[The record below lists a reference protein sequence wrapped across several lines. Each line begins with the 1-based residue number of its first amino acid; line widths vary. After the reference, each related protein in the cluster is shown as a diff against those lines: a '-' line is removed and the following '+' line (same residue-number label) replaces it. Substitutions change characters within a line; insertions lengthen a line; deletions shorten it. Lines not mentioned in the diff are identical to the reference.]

1 MGPVALALAFVAGVL
16 TALSPCVLPLLP
28 LVVGSAA
35 RNRYG
40 PVALAA
46 GFVTTFTI
54 IGVLVTSLGTA
65 FGLSDTIV
73 RSASA
78 ALMIAAGVLMLS
90 RRLQEAVAHWM
101 SPLASAS
108 ARLSTRSG
116 DGVGA
121 QFFIGALLG
130 GVWSPCVGPTLGA
143 ALGLAAQGNTVM
155 RAAATMGAF
164 GLGAATLLLA
174 AGYASRVMIGQRLRL
189 LQAGASAR
197 LAFGI
202 VLVLVG
208 GAVASGFDK
217 MIESAVLAQLPQWW
231 IDLLASA

>member
-1 MGPVALALAFVAGVL
+1 MGPVAIALAFVAGVL

-46 GFVTTFTI
+46 GFVTAFTI
-54 IGVLVTSLGTA
+54 IGVLVASLGTA

-78 ALMIAAGVLMLS
+78 ALMVAAGVLMLS
-90 RRLQEAVAHWM
+90 QRLQEAVAHWM

-108 ARLSTRSG
+108 ARLSARSDEG
-116 DGVGA
+116 IGA
-121 QFFIGALLG
+121 QFVIGALLG

-143 ALGLAAQGNTVM
+143 ALGLAAQGNTVI
-155 RAAATMGAF
+155 RAAAIMGAF
-164 GLGAATLLLA
+164 GLGAATLLLT
-174 AGYASRVMIGQRLRL
+174 AGYASRAVIGQRLRL
-189 LQAGASAR
+189 IQAGATGR
-197 LAFGI
+197 VLFGV

-208 GAVASGFDK
+208 GAVASGVDK
-217 MIESAVLAQLPQWW
+217 IIESAVLAQLPQWW

>member
-28 LVVGSAA
+28 LIVGSAA
-35 RNRYG
+35 RSRYG

-54 IGVLVTSLGTA
+54 IGVLVASLGTA

-78 ALMIAAGVLMLS
+78 ALMVAAGVLMLS
-90 RRLQEAVAHWM
+90 RRLQEAAAHWM

-108 ARLSTRSG
+108 ARLSARSD

-143 ALGLAAQGNTVM
+143 ALGLAAQGNTVV
-155 RAAATMGAF
+155 RATAIMGAF
-164 GLGAATLLLA
+164 GLGAATLLLT
-174 AGYASRVMIGQRLRL
+174 AGYASRAVIGQRLRL
-189 LQAGASAR
+189 IQAGATGR
-197 LAFGI
+197 VLFGV

-208 GAVASGFDK
+208 GAVASGVDK
-217 MIESAVLAQLPQWW
+217 IIESAVLAQLPQWW

>member
-54 IGVLVTSLGTA
+54 IGVLVASLGTA

-78 ALMIAAGVLMLS
+78 ALMVAAGVLMLS

-108 ARLSTRSG
+108 ARLSARSD

-143 ALGLAAQGNTVM
+143 ALGLAAQGNTVI

-197 LAFGI
+197 WAFGI

-217 MIESAVLAQLPQWW
+217 AIESAVLAQLPQWW